1 MAMVDLSRAEA
12 ILGSTRPAIARHLHA
27 RDRRCDGSSPPAH
40 RRQEFKIQTGSRLE
54 VEVMVPNRD
63 MGFDQSAE
71 IKIDAF
77 NFTKYG
83 LLQGE
88 IKKRTCHEMPSSAR
102 NLRVVRQVQRG

>member
-1 MAMVDLSRAEA
+1 
-12 ILGSTRPAIARHLHA
+12 
-27 RDRRCDGSSPPAH
+27 
-40 RRQEFKIQTGSRLE
+40 
-54 VEVMVPNRD
+54 MVPNRD